1 MVLCLLVLVG
11 VGVGI
16 GVWVVGVDCEGR
28 EAEDS
33 AELCLICCRWIA
45 CEDGWHATA

>member
-11 VGVGI
+11 VV
-16 GVWVVGVDCEGR
+16 VSVVGEGG

-33 AELCLICCRWIA
+33 AELCVICCRWIA
-45 CEDGWHATA
+45 C

>member
-11 VGVGI
+11 VGVG
-16 GVWVVGVDCEGR
+16 VLVVVCEGR

-33 AELCLICCRWIA
+33 AELYVICCRWIA
-45 CEDGWHATA
+45 CKDAWHATA

>member
-11 VGVGI
+11 V
-16 GVWVVGVDCEGR
+16 VVSVVCEGG

-33 AELCLICCRWIA
+33 AELYVICCRWIA
-45 CEDGWHATA
+45 CEDTWHTTA

>member
-11 VGVGI
+11 VGVGV
-16 GVWVVGVDCEGR
+16 GLLVVVCEGG

-33 AELCLICCRWIA
+33 AELCMVCCRWIA
-45 CEDGWHATA
+45 CKDAWHATA